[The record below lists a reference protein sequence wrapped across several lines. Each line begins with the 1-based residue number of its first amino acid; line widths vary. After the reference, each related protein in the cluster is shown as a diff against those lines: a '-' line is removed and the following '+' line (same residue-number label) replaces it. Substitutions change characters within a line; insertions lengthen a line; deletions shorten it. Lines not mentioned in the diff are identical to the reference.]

1 VRIFFDT
8 NVLASALAYP
18 NGLCAKLLEEAFEQ
32 HEVECSE
39 YVLEE
44 LNRILV
50 QKLFRSQREV
60 DGWIAELREYSSILP
75 EVPLLSI
82 PLRDP
87 DDLPILSTAVRS
99 GSEVLVSGDKDF
111 LDLEHPPIRIMS
123 PRALYDF
130 LKSARD

>member
-18 NGLCAKLLEEAFEQ
+18 NGLCSKLLAEAFEK
-32 HEVECSE
+32 HEVEVSE

-50 QKLFRSQREV
+50 QKLYRSQREV
-60 DGWIAELREYSSILP
+60 DGWIAELREYSTILS

-87 DDLPILSTAVRS
+87 NDLPILSTAVRS
-99 GSEVLVSGDKDF
+99 GSDVLVSGDKDF
-111 LDLEHPPIRIMS
+111 LDMENPPIRIMS
-123 PRALYDF
+123 PRALYDL
-130 LKSARD
+130 LKSTEE